1 MPVPLKPQNSTPDPT
16 SIARRAQELR
26 GLLHGADPLLLA
38 ARTGC
43 VFVED
48 QPGEGAFEVAFWGQP
63 VRLSY
68 PEFTA
73 RDSRTAADLPPFIQ
87 AMLLYYFNTADGT
100 PLTGRWISFAD
111 LPDGR
116 FYNQAFQGYTG
127 AELQRHFK
135 NDPEALRQASLRAS
149 GSLIKGSPGDY
160 AFYFQALPR
169 FPLLLVIWEGD
180 EDFPPSFQLLFDA
193 AAAHYLPTDAC
204 AILGSSLTSRLKK

>member
-1 MPVPLKPQNSTPDPT
+1 MG
-16 SIARRAQELR
+16 RHYR
-26 GLLHGADPLLLA
+26 
-38 ARTGC
+38 
-43 VFVED
+43 ED
-48 QPGEGAFEVAFWGQP
+48 GFRSQ
-63 VRLSY
+63 
-68 PEFTA
+68 
-73 RDSRTAADLPPFIQ
+73 
-87 AMLLYYFNTADGT
+87 
-100 PLTGRWISFAD
+100 
-111 LPDGR
+111 DGR

-135 NDPEALRQASLRAS
+135 NDPEALRQAALNAS
-149 GSLIKGSPGDY
+149 GSLIEDSPGDF